1 MEIEILA
8 GKILHLIAIAE
19 DAQQGYANVADDAE
33 DATLKK
39 IFVSLSKERGEYATQ
54 LQNQLRVLAG
64 KKAAEGE
71 NTGAI
76 ARRWPLLKAAVIND
90 DDDSIIIECIK
101 SEEVALKE
109 MVFVLDN
116 IKSDSALS
124 KLLVKQRN
132 GINSSLNGIKSYL
145 NNR

>member
-8 GKILHLIAIAE
+8 DKIKYLIAIAE

-71 NTGAI
+71 NTDAI
-76 ARRWPLLKAAVIND
+76 ASRWPLLKAAVIND

-101 SEEVALKE
+101 CEEVALKE